1 MACNLFSLCLTN
13 ARGIT
18 APLQLSDLSNLL
30 GSHLKLIAITETH
43 LDQTIPNNLITAQ
56 NDWSVFRRDRNRYGG
71 GVALLTKFPSKL
83 RKDLH
88 SPGGEDVWIEFTT
101 EGKRVIVGAIYRPPS
116 QSSDDLTAFMSTFE
130 NSIQKALNSCNI
142 ICILGDF
149 NAKSNQWLTNGETDK
164 AGTLL
169 FNLLESHNL
178 KQLVNE
184 VTRPPGGQ
192 GLPSSTGQG
201 SLLDLIITNRP
212 DLFEAPMT
220 HPPLGSS
227 DHYCVRCVV
236 NLKQELPKQTRT
248 RLLWNLK
255 KADIPAFLHDLRNQD
270 WPSAIAPMNIDEQ
283 WTKWQTLFLNSALKH
298 IPCKKIKHISHKP
311 PWLSDS
317 LLAECKLKSRLFHL
331 SKMQPTEENSKK
343 YRAQR
348 NRVTALIRRAK
359 KDFASSFDDICGR
372 QTGSNLWSLMKKL
385 RKKSNNDNLPD
396 LLTPNNTLATTDK
409 DKANTLNNFFL
420 SQSSTDSP
428 SDPIYKLCPPPL
440 PTSARLC
447 EIQVSPAEVYSALS
461 SLKEKKAAGIDGLPN
476 SLLKVAA
483 PAICFSL
490 AALFNNSLLAGK
502 LPRDWKR
509 ANVRAI
515 YKRGPKHLPDNYRPI
530 SLLSS
535 VTKVLE
541 SLVNKSL
548 SNFLSANNLIS
559 PFQSG
564 FRRGDS
570 APLQLFRL
578 TTELFAAVD
587 SRAVA
592 AAVFY
597 DFKKAFDSVWHR
609 ALIGK
614 LFSAGVSGSALEWL
628 SDFITDRTQ
637 HVQVGDSLSNPGSPT
652 AGVPQ
657 GSPLSPT
664 LFILFI
670 NSVTSSTS
678 CPTNCFADD
687 TCTITPGLPFITA
700 QQKIQS
706 DVTALATWARD
717 HKLIIHPEK
726 TVCMLFHHPRHHP
739 PDLNIFLNNHAITQ
753 VHQHKHLGVIL
764 SSTLSWSPHVEH
776 LISRSSAMLGL
787 LRHLLSY
794 FHFSSRC
801 LLKVYLCY
809 IRPLLEYGCS
819 SFVGLSVRSAR
830 QLEAVQQKALS
841 ICSVDSDCIP
851 SLSERRSSVSLRL
864 FFSILDDNVPDHL
877 SGFCHWPFVHTATSR
892 TLRNS
897 SAIRLPRPRTSLFLS
912 SPLYLAASAYNS
924 SISI

>member
-1 MACNLFSLCLTN
+1 
-13 ARGIT
+13 
-18 APLQLSDLSNLL
+18 
-30 GSHLKLIAITETH
+30 
-43 LDQTIPNNLITAQ
+43 
-56 NDWSVFRRDRNRYGG
+56 
-71 GVALLTKFPSKL
+71 
-83 RKDLH
+83 
-88 SPGGEDVWIEFTT
+88 
-101 EGKRVIVGAIYRPPS
+101 
-116 QSSDDLTAFMSTFE
+116 
-130 NSIQKALNSCNI
+130 
-142 ICILGDF
+142 
-149 NAKSNQWLTNGETDK
+149 
-164 AGTLL
+164 
-169 FNLLESHNL
+169 
-178 KQLVNE
+178 
-184 VTRPPGGQ
+184 
-192 GLPSSTGQG
+192 
-201 SLLDLIITNRP
+201 
-212 DLFEAPMT
+212 
-220 HPPLGSS
+220 
-227 DHYCVRCVV
+227 
-236 NLKQELPKQTRT
+236 
-248 RLLWNLK
+248 
-255 KADIPAFLHDLRNQD
+255 
-270 WPSAIAPMNIDEQ
+270 
-283 WTKWQTLFLNSALKH
+283 
-298 IPCKKIKHISHKP
+298 
-311 PWLSDS
+311 
-317 LLAECKLKSRLFHL
+317 
-331 SKMQPTEENSKK
+331 
-343 YRAQR
+343 
-348 NRVTALIRRAK
+348 
-359 KDFASSFDDICGR
+359 
-372 QTGSNLWSLMKKL
+372 MKKL

-396 LLTPNNTLATTDK
+396 LLTPNNSLATTDK

-476 SLLKVAA
+476 SLPKV
-483 PAICFSL
+483 AICFSL

-570 APLQLFRL
+570 APLQLFLL

-597 DFKKAFDSVWHR
+597 DFKKMFDSVWHR

-637 HVQVGDSLSNPGSPT
+637 HSQVGDSLSNPGSPM

-687 TCTITPGLPFITA
+687 NHTWPAIHHRSTKNPIRCHSSSHLGKRSQAHYPSREDRLHAVSPPTPPSARPQYLS
-700 QQKIQS
+700 KQS
-706 DVTALATWARD
+706 
-717 HKLIIHPEK
+717 
-726 TVCMLFHHPRHHP
+726 CHHPSPPAQAPWCYTFFHP
-739 PDLNIFLNNHAITQ
+739 FL
-753 VHQHKHLGVIL
+753 V
-764 SSTLSWSPHVEH
+764 
-776 LISRSSAMLGL
+776 
-787 LRHLLSY
+787 
-794 FHFSSRC
+794 
-801 LLKVYLCY
+801 
-809 IRPLLEYGCS
+809 
-819 SFVGLSVRSAR
+819 
-830 QLEAVQQKALS
+830 
-841 ICSVDSDCIP
+841 
-851 SLSERRSSVSLRL
+851 
-864 FFSILDDNVPDHL
+864 
-877 SGFCHWPFVHTATSR
+877 TSC
-892 TLRNS
+892 
-897 SAIRLPRPRTSLFLS
+897 RTSYLPLFCNAWSSSS
-912 SPLYLAASAYNS
+912 SPLLLPFFISLSTKSLSLLHTSTPS
-924 SISI
+924 SGVWLLLFCRFVCSLCSPA

>member
-1 MACNLFSLCLTN
+1 M
-13 ARGIT
+13 
-18 APLQLSDLSNLL
+18 
-30 GSHLKLIAITETH
+30 
-43 LDQTIPNNLITAQ
+43 
-56 NDWSVFRRDRNRYGG
+56 
-71 GVALLTKFPSKL
+71 
-83 RKDLH
+83 
-88 SPGGEDVWIEFTT
+88 
-101 EGKRVIVGAIYRPPS
+101 
-116 QSSDDLTAFMSTFE
+116 
-130 NSIQKALNSCNI
+130 
-142 ICILGDF
+142 
-149 NAKSNQWLTNGETDK
+149 
-164 AGTLL
+164 
-169 FNLLESHNL
+169 
-178 KQLVNE
+178 
-184 VTRPPGGQ
+184 
-192 GLPSSTGQG
+192 
-201 SLLDLIITNRP
+201 
-212 DLFEAPMT
+212 
-220 HPPLGSS
+220 
-227 DHYCVRCVV
+227 
-236 NLKQELPKQTRT
+236 
-248 RLLWNLK
+248 
-255 KADIPAFLHDLRNQD
+255 
-270 WPSAIAPMNIDEQ
+270 
-283 WTKWQTLFLNSALKH
+283 
-298 IPCKKIKHISHKP
+298 
-311 PWLSDS
+311 
-317 LLAECKLKSRLFHL
+317 
-331 SKMQPTEENSKK
+331 
-343 YRAQR
+343 
-348 NRVTALIRRAK
+348 
-359 KDFASSFDDICGR
+359 
-372 QTGSNLWSLMKKL
+372 
-385 RKKSNNDNLPD
+385 
-396 LLTPNNTLATTDK
+396 
-409 DKANTLNNFFL
+409 
-420 SQSSTDSP
+420 
-428 SDPIYKLCPPPL
+428 
-440 PTSARLC
+440 
-447 EIQVSPAEVYSALS
+447 
-461 SLKEKKAAGIDGLPN
+461 
-476 SLLKVAA
+476 
-483 PAICFSL
+483 
-490 AALFNNSLLAGK
+490 
-502 LPRDWKR
+502 
-509 ANVRAI
+509 
-515 YKRGPKHLPDNYRPI
+515 
-530 SLLSS
+530 
-535 VTKVLE
+535 
-541 SLVNKSL
+541 NKSL